1 MRIAE
6 PSKVKVCLVFRQ
18 EAIKHAERE
27 RHKKYKKQE
36 EEREVIRQAMRDKVS
51 HVHSSSGRP

>member
-1 MRIAE
+1 M
-6 PSKVKVCLVFRQ
+6 VFRQ

-51 HVHSSSGRP
+51 HAHSSSCRP